1 MNHVFVLNQNRE
13 PLDPVHPAV
22 ARTLI
27 DGGFAAILRY
37 CPFTIILTADA
48 VETGDGPT
56 HTYRI
61 GVDPGSRKT
70 GMVVVDNET
79 NRVVFAMEIE
89 HRGSEIKKSLDQR
102 RGIRRSRRNRKCR
115 HRQPR
120 FLNRTRPS
128 GWLPPSIQS
137 RVENVVT
144 WVGRFFRSVPVV
156 QINLE
161 DVKFDTQLLENPDI
175 RGFLYQQGEL
185 WGYEV
190 KEFLL
195 SVWRHECAYCGK
207 KDVPLEVEHIVPKS
221 RNGSNRISNL
231 TIACVSCNRK
241 KGKMTAEEF
250 GFPEI
255 QGKTRLPLRDAA
267 VMNAIRCEL
276 RRRLEAFGLPVACS
290 SGGLTKFNRTS
301 LEYPKFHWVDAAC
314 VGEEGGSVI
323 LDPEQEILAVKAMG
337 HGSRQMCRMNRFG
350 FPRTGPKGSR
360 MVHGFRTGDQVSA
373 KVPSGK
379 FVGTHRGRVAVRSSG
394 SFNIDTGEK
403 IVTIGWKY
411 CRLLQQGEGHKYQEV
426 KCGNSSHD

>member
-22 ARTLI
+22 ARMLI
-27 DGGFAAILRY
+27 DGGQAAILRHS
-37 CPFTIILTADA
+37 PFTIIMKMT
-48 VETGDGPT
+48 VDGPT

-79 NRVVFAMEIE
+79 NEVVFAMEIK

-102 RGIRRSRRNRKCR
+102 RGVRRSRRSRKCR
-115 HRQPR
+115 HREPR
-120 FLNRTRPS
+120 FLNRARPK

-137 RVENVVT
+137 RIENVVT
-144 WVGRFFRSVPVV
+144 WIGRFSRSVPVV

-161 DVKFDTQLLENPDI
+161 DVKFDTQLLQNPDI

-207 KDVPLEVEHIVPKS
+207 KDVPLEVEHIIPKS
-221 RNGSNRISNL
+221 RNGSDRISNL

-241 KGKMTAEEF
+241 KGKMTAAEF

-255 QGKTRLPLRDAA
+255 QGKTKLPLRDAA
-267 VMNAIRCEL
+267 VMNAIRNEL
-276 RRRLEAFGLPVACS
+276 RRRLEALDLPVVCS
-290 SGGLTKFNRTS
+290 SGGMTKFNRTS
-301 LEYPKFHWVDAAC
+301 SGYPKFHWIDAAC
-314 VGEEGGSVI
+314 VGEEGSSVI
-323 LDPEQEILAVKAMG
+323 LDSGQEILAVKAMG

-350 FPRTGPKGSR
+350 FPRTGPKGNR
-360 MVHGFRTGDQVSA
+360 EIHGFRTGDQVMA

-394 SFNIDTGEK
+394 SFDINTGEK
-403 IVTIGWKY
+403 IVVVGWKY
-411 CRLLQQGEGHKYQEV
+411 CRLLQRGDGYKYKEM